1 LLKIALSDI
10 EVNMKTAITTTLD
23 LSSLPEQAR
32 QEVTDFYNFLKTK
45 YRQRTAPPKP
55 SSKHKTKAPV
65 LSADSGFVGM
75 WSDRPEMSDPTKWVS
90 ELREN
95 SWSRH
100 E

>member
-1 LLKIALSDI
+1 
-10 EVNMKTAITTTLD
+10 MKTAITTTLD
-23 LSSLPEQAR
+23 LTSLPEQAR

-45 YRQRTAPPKP
+45 YRQRTAPPKA
-55 SSKHKTKAPV
+55 SVKTAVLPV
-65 LSADSGFVGM
+65 KSGFIGM

-90 ELREN
+90 ELRES

>member
-1 LLKIALSDI
+1 
-10 EVNMKTAITTTLD
+10 MKAANATTLD

-45 YRQRTAPPKP
+45 YRQRTAPLKTSIKNKSTAPTLLAN
-55 SSKHKTKAPV
+55 SK
-65 LSADSGFVGM
+65 FIGM

>member
-1 LLKIALSDI
+1 
-10 EVNMKTAITTTLD
+10 MKTAITTTLD

-45 YRQRTAPPKP
+45 YRQRSAPQ
-55 SSKHKTKAPV
+55 KASFKASALPV
-65 LSADSGFVGM
+65 NSGFIGM
-75 WSDRPEMSDPTKWVS
+75 WRDRPEMSDSAKWVR
-90 ELREN
+90 ELRES